1 MRNYL
6 NKPGRNWRGT
16 KSSLLFA
23 GNPLSRKRIILAL
36 LRHLIPS
43 GFFAARKFLAFD
55 IVVARVIVINVIAVY
70 TSWIADR
77 NEIGDSGS
85 HKGGRGARSE
95 THPAGASRRYGGR
108 YKPAT
113 KSSVCDTLIIGRI
126 YGVYTV
132 APGTRV
138 HIYIYTYIYVCIH
151 RGVARV

>member
-1 MRNYL
+1 MSSPYIH
-6 NKPGRNWRGT
+6 RG
-16 KSSLLFA
+16 
-23 GNPLSRKRIILAL
+23 SR
-36 LRHLIPS
+36 
-43 GFFAARKFLAFD
+43 
-55 IVVARVIVINVIAVY
+55 
-70 TSWIADR
+70 TET
-77 NEIGDSGS
+77 EIGDSGS